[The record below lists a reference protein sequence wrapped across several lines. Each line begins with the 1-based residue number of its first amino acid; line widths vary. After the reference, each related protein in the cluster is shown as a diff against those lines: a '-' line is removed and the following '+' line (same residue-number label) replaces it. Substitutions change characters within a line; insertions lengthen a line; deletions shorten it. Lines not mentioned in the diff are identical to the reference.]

1 MQIFKS
7 WLARPWL
14 SALALTV
21 IITAWG
27 AAGVWGWLNTSPG
40 VFGLIAIALTI
51 GAQVFA
57 ARAAANAATAASIG
71 HRVTL
76 IGLGVMCLLWTG
88 FSGKQALDADAANR
102 LAPYEAAL
110 AAYDRASADLDRVD
124 AAIAAVP
131 ALRSDIPAIR
141 ITALRAA
148 RDAELAKLEAQRAQ
162 AAATLATAP
171 KPQALPALPEW
182 LKWSMVVLIE
192 LLEFL
197 GFWAIGAKAKR
208 KEAAP
213 VAEAAAEPAPVVAFN
228 PGRELVNRR
237 WAKK

>member
-14 SALALTV
+14 SALALVV

-27 AAGVWGWLNTSPG
+27 AAGVWGWLQTSPG

-131 ALRSDIPAIR
+131 ALRSDIPAVR
-141 ITALRAA
+141 LKVLTEA
-148 RDAELAKLEAQRAQ
+148 RTAELAKLEAQRLQ
-162 AAATLATAP
+162 AATALATAP
-171 KPQALPALPEW
+171 KPMALPALPEW
-182 LKWSMVVLIE
+182 LKWSMVLLIE
-192 LLEFL
+192 LLEFF
-197 GFWAIGAKAKR
+197 GFWALGMKAR
-208 KEAAP
+208 KEAALA
-213 VAEAAAEPAPVVAFN
+213 VEAAAEPAPVVTFN
-228 PGRELVNRR
+228 PGRELVARR
-237 WAKK
+237 WAKR

>member
-1 MQIFKS
+1 MKIFHS

-14 SALALTV
+14 SATALTV

-40 VFGLIAIALTI
+40 VFGGIAVALTI

-102 LAPYEAAL
+102 TAPYEAAL
-110 AAYDRASADLDRVD
+110 AAHDRASADLDRVD

-131 ALRSDIPAIR
+131 ALRSDIPAVR

-148 RDAELAKLEAQRAQ
+148 RDAELAKLEAQRLQ
-162 AAATLATAP
+162 AATALATAP
-171 KPQALPALPEW
+171 KPMALPALPEW
-182 LKWSMVVLIE
+182 LKWAMVVLIE

-197 GFWAIGAKAKR
+197 GFWALGAKAKR
-208 KEAAP
+208 KEAVQAVEDVKP
-213 VAEAAAEPAPVVAFN
+213 IPVVEFN
-228 PGRELVNRR
+228 AGRELVRRR
-237 WAKK
+237 WANRQ